1 MLYRLY
7 SFPPGRDKVFPR
19 GAGEVAPKS
28 LGDTE
33 PGIGRLF
40 HMALSADNASAQM
53 NKLLQGEWKSKGKKR
68 Q

>member
-7 SFPPGRDKVFPR
+7 SFPPGRDRGGALRPKVFPR
-19 GAGEVAPKS
+19 GAGDVAPKS

-40 HMALSADNASAQM
+40 HLALSGDNASAQM
-53 NKLLQGEWKSKGKKR
+53 NELLQGE
-68 Q
+68 